1 MEVSAESYLNIA
13 VCFQHVLQPLL
24 ITTLVAVAMMFAGP
38 DLVRPGGAEVL
49 PARAGAAPWPQ
60 CGR

>member
-49 PARAGAAPWPQ
+49 PA
-60 CGR
+60 